1 MTYLERY
8 QNRVNADGKSV
19 GESLKNNTLN
29 FIDKK
34 FKDAPTYRLAKVYKN
49 NDFTNY
55 SEIDTRVLEINRMG
69 SLRTIL
75 LRPSKNLDIG
85 NTLFFDGNY
94 WLVYD
99 KYGSVEDNVKLTVS
113 KINSNLKWIDA
124 NDKVCTVPCVSSSS
138 YLGSKS
144 RVNSNNIDYN
154 MFDVRLPT
162 GQIMVFAEI
171 NKETKKI
178 DLNHRFIFGR
188 RVYEVTGIDDV
199 SMVDDNY
206 YGVLQ
211 FTLEMTI
218 IQSDNDNF
226 ETGIAYNEYKIEEKE
241 QTEIIPETGG
251 DDSWVW

>member
-8 QNRVNADGKSV
+8 QNRVNADGQSV

-144 RVNSNNIDYN
+144 RVHSNNIDYN

-188 RVYEVTGIDDV
+188 RVYEVIGIDDV
-199 SMVDDNY
+199 SISPRDLSMALSDVNFLVSTLIDY
-206 YGVLQ
+206 AGIECAWYPELRFAAGVS
-211 FTLEMTI
+211 I
-218 IQSDNDNF
+218 
-226 ETGIAYNEYKIEEKE
+226 GIFDVNS
-241 QTEIIPETGG
+241 G
-251 DDSWVW
+251 DGH